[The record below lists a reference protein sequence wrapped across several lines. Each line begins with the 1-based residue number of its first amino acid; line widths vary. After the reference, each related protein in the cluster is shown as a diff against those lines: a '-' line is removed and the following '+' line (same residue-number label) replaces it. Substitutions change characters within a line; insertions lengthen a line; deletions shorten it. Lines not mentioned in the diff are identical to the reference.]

1 MSKRIMTPSAAMEA
15 KRLYAILDERG
26 RRQHSM
32 MDIAAFLGVG
42 ETTVYRA
49 IHAKGAYMGVR
60 ELPSNA
66 EASASE
72 AAFRA
77 ANPELFGLPS
87 NTPIAQPVATETRMI
102 DKELAKARGY
112 IE

>member
-49 IHAKGAYMGVR
+49 IHAKGAYMRVR

-77 ANPELFGLPS
+77 AHPELFGEAPL
-87 NTPIAQPVATETRMI
+87 AQPAATETKMV